1 MNLLRLTL
9 FVYVGGLMLALS
21 ARSQDD
27 ASAPAESSEKSTDEK
42 KPEKPKTIEELTK
55 DGDALDGLLS
65 LVRDRK
71 NGDLWIRLRP
81 EQLGKAYLYFGYTE
95 SGVTAAGHFR
105 GRFHTMSTKVVR
117 FERYF
122 DRIELIVENTNFEF
136 DPSKAIA
143 RAAGANVSPAVI
155 GTFKIEAEDAASGD
169 CLIKVN
175 KLFLTESFVP
185 VLGLPDPEKKPHE
198 VFSAGK
204 LSAEHSRIRSV
215 RNYPRNTDVV
225 VEYVY
230 HNERPYVNAE
240 EAAADPR
247 TVSITLQHSLLEA
260 PAVPLAPRYDDPR
273 VGYFIHESTD
283 LSSTEVTPFR
293 DKIKR
298 WRLEKKDPSAAVS
311 EPVTPIV
318 FWIENTTPVELR
330 PIIEKAA
337 LAWNEAFLT
346 AGFKNA
352 IQVKTQPDDAEWEAG
367 DLRYNVIRWASSPQP
382 PFGGYGPS
390 FADPRTG
397 EILGADIMLEYAVI
411 GRSLREYRVFGAAMD
426 EDASVGLHVDP
437 TRCEA
442 AGHAHGELLFG
453 RALLDVLA
461 VDGAEQARLL
471 EEFMQFLVLHEIGHT
486 LGLTHNFASSYLH
499 SLTDIFDGDKTYPV
513 GLYGSVMDY
522 PQTPF
527 AGEDRKQGQFWTT
540 RPGPYDRWAIEYG
553 YSPAV
558 ADAGEEATRLENI
571 LVRSTEPALAYANDA
586 DDMRR
591 PGKGINPRAMVNDMT
606 DDPVGFALTQMD
618 LVEAVIPKLPARLT
632 RDGHSYQEALNGFQ
646 AATARY
652 RAGARSASRFVG
664 GVYVD
669 RAMAGQAG
677 AAAPLAPVDRA
688 TQERAMQLLRTKV
701 FAPDA
706 MAFVDTSA
714 QVLLAQRRGFGH
726 YEITEDPK
734 LHTAVLAAQKEIL
747 DHLLH
752 STVLAR
758 LTDSRSYGND
768 YTLAAMMTDLT
779 NAIFDADIT
788 GEVNSRRQNLQTEY
802 VNRLIAIA
810 PPGSGKPPYD
820 HLAQSMALNR
830 LRWIEDKLAAAQSPN
845 LETAAH
851 REGLLYRIR
860 RALDEPKS

>member
-1 MNLLRLTL
+1 MYLLRIAL
-9 FVYVGGLMLALS
+9 FAWLAGPMLVLS
-21 ARSQDD
+21 VRSQDGESPATD
-27 ASAPAESSEKSTDEK
+27 ASGKPDDSK
-42 KPEKPKTIEELTK
+42 KPDKPKTIEELTK
-55 DGDALDGLLS
+55 DGDRLDGLLTM
-65 LVRDRK
+65 VRDRK

-81 EQLGKAYLYFGYTE
+81 DQLGKTYLYFGYTE
-95 SGVTAAGHFR
+95 SGVTSAGQFR
-105 GRFHTMSTKVVR
+105 GRFHTMSAKAVR

-122 DRIELIVENTNFEF
+122 DRIELIVENSNFEF

-155 GTFKIEAEDAASGD
+155 GTFKIEAEDADSGD
-169 CLIKVN
+169 CLVKAN

-198 VFSAGK
+198 VFNAGK
-204 LSAEHSRIRSV
+204 LSAEHSKIRAV
-215 RNYPRNTDVV
+215 RNYPQNTDVV

-260 PAVPLAPRYDDPR
+260 PPVPLAPRYDDPR
-273 VGYFIHESTD
+273 IGYFTHQSTD
-283 LSSTEVTPFR
+283 LSSTEVAPYR

-298 WRLEKKDPSAAVS
+298 WRLEKKDPAAPVS
-311 EPVTPIV
+311 EPVQPIV

-330 PIIEKAA
+330 PTIEKAA
-337 LAWNEAFLT
+337 LAWNEAFLA
-346 AGFKNA
+346 AGFENA
-352 IQVKTQPDDAEWEAG
+352 IQVRTQPDDAGWDAG

-397 EILGADIMLEYAVI
+397 EILGADIMLEFAVI
-411 GRSLREYRVFGAAMD
+411 GRSLREHRVFGTALED
-426 EDASVGLHVDP
+426 EASAGHDGDP
-437 TRCEA
+437 ARCEA

-453 RALLDVLA
+453 RSLLYALGA
-461 VDGAEQARLL
+461 DGAEQARMLD
-471 EEFMQFLVLHEIGHT
+471 EFMHFLVLHEIGHT
-486 LGLTHNFASSYLH
+486 LGLTHNFASSHLH
-499 SLTDIFDGDKTYPV
+499 SLADIFDGGKTYPA

-522 PQTPF
+522 PLTPF
-527 AGEDRKQGQFWTT
+527 AGPGRTQGQFWTT

-553 YSPAV
+553 YSTASGDPQA
-558 ADAGEEATRLENI
+558 EAARLEKI

-591 PGKGINPRAMVNDMT
+591 AGKGINPRAMVNDMT
-606 DDPVGFALTQMD
+606 DDPIGFALSQMD
-618 LVEAVIPKLPARLT
+618 LVETIVPLLPAKLT
-632 RDGHSYQEALNGFQ
+632 RDGRSYQETLNGFQ

-652 RAGARSASRFVG
+652 RSGARAASRFIG

-669 RAMAGQAG
+669 RAMSGQTG
-677 AAAPLAPVDRA
+677 ATAPLVPVDRA
-688 TQERAMQLLRTKV
+688 TQERAMTLLRTKI
-701 FAPDA
+701 FAPGA
-706 MAFVDTSA
+706 MDFVDSSA

-726 YEITEDPK
+726 YEFTEDPK
-734 LHTAVLAAQKEIL
+734 LHQAVLAAQKEIL
-747 DHLLH
+747 DQLLH
-752 STVLAR
+752 AVVLTR
-758 LTDSRSYGND
+758 LSDSRSYGNE
-768 YTLAAMMTDLT
+768 YTLAEMMTDLT
-779 NAIFDADIT
+779 DAIFEDDLSEA
-788 GEVNSRRQNLQTEY
+788 VNTRRQNLQTEY

-810 PPGSGKPPYD
+810 PPGAGKPPYD
-820 HLAQSMALNR
+820 HLSQSMALNR
-830 LRWIEDKLAAAQSPN
+830 LRWIEQKLSGATSPN

-860 RALDEPKS
+860 RGLDETKS